1 MLSGGYNKLTFGAG
15 TRLTVRPCE
24 YDGANDQGKVTDN
37 LSMRKPA
44 MIYGK
49 LEDMGNTRFHF
60 YKLFWY
66 LKMFPFLILK
76 TEGPR
81 AS

>member
-1 MLSGGYNKLTFGAG
+1 MWSGGYNKLIFGVG
-15 TRLTVRPCE
+15 TRLTVHPCE

-49 LEDMGNTRFHF
+49 LEDM
-60 YKLFWY
+60 
-66 LKMFPFLILK
+66 
-76 TEGPR
+76 
-81 AS
+81 